1 MDRTTT
7 YMVLALVV
15 LLGIGALIF
24 ANYPSDTPNTGAT
37 GGGSGTTGTTQQ
49 TAPSPAPTPSPPAT
63 KP

>member
-24 ANYPSDTPNTGAT
+24 ANSATETPTTGAT
-37 GGGSGTTGTTQQ
+37 GTGAGTTGTTQQ
-49 TAPSPAPTPSPPAT
+49 TAPPPAT